1 MALEK
6 YLRNPTEEKENS
18 EKIWIKRP
26 QRACILLSRYAHLG
40 GEYFFVQMVIFVIW
54 FEGEIWLYVL
64 FPKWKTKKKKP

>member
-40 GEYFFVQMVIFVIW
+40 GEYFFVQMVIFVI
-54 FEGEIWLYVL
+54 
-64 FPKWKTKKKKP
+64 